1 MTARIFFRLTLLTIL
16 PLAIAAF
23 AVQFLVARI
32 TTANLEAN
40 LEQNLKEKAGLAE
53 VALAGL
59 AAAEYQSA
67 IEDIAE
73 RSQARVTVIAP
84 TGIVLADSEAK
95 PAEMENHAERPE
107 FARALKGEPAVSRRF
122 STTVGIDFL
131 YVAVPMEGDRAVRL
145 ALPLSAIAAIVTEN
159 RSRIAAVTLYVVLL
173 LILPTALFAR
183 RISGQLSNIIAFS
196 NELAKGNFDAR
207 MAQSTRR
214 NLAELGKLGMSLQTT
229 AGKLRSIFNQLQDER
244 SRFAA
249 AVNGIGEGILVV
261 DRKRRIVLFNPSI
274 EQMFPDENLKPNAS
288 LDEWSNRDISSLFE
302 QSIESGRPTAI
313 DLTIKEPTACS
324 WRVSCAPITNRKG
337 KVQAVVAVFHDVTEL
352 ERIDRMRRDFVINVS
367 HELRT
372 PLSVISGYAETLLEG
387 ALDDPDNNRRFVK
400 IMLQNSQ
407 RLTQLTSD
415 LMALS
420 QIEGKTREFEFTS
433 HTAAELL
440 SQAADGFRPLTEQK
454 SIHLEV
460 APMNENVSLKCDVG
474 AIHQI
479 FGNLLDNAV
488 KHTPACGRITIGIRE
503 RETKIEF
510 YIRDTGIG
518 IPAEHIPRLFERF
531 YRVDKARSRALGGTG
546 LGLAIVKH
554 LVLAHH
560 GSVWVESKPGAG
572 STFWFSLPCER
583 QFAAADGLDS
593 RQAVLL

>member
-1 MTARIFFRLTLLTIL
+1 MTARIFFKLTLLAIF
-16 PLAIAAF
+16 PLAVAAF

-40 LEQNLKEKAGLAE
+40 LEQSLRDKARLAE
-53 VALAGL
+53 AALAGL
-59 AAAEYQSA
+59 TPAEYQSVIA
-67 IEDIAE
+67 DIAA

-84 TGIVLADSEAK
+84 TGIVLADSEAE
-95 PAEMENHAERPE
+95 PANMENHAERPE
-107 FARALKGEPAVSRRF
+107 FARALQGEPAVSRRF

-131 YVAVPMEGDRAVRL
+131 YVAVPMQDGRAVRL
-145 ALPLSAIAAIVTEN
+145 ALPLSEIAAIVTEN
-159 RSRIAAVTLYVVLL
+159 RSRITAVTLYVVLP
-173 LILPTALFAR
+173 LILLTALFAR
-183 RISGQLSNIIAFS
+183 RISGQLSDIVAFS
-196 NELAKGNFDAR
+196 NELAKGNFDAPR
-207 MAQSTRR
+207 AQSARG
-214 NLAELGKLGMSLQTT
+214 NLAELNKLGVSLQTT
-229 AGKLRSIFNQLQDER
+229 AGKLRSMFNQLQDER

-274 EQMFPDENLKPNAS
+274 EQMFPDENLTPNAAV
-288 LDEWSNRDISSLFE
+288 DEWSNPQISRLFTL
-302 QSIESGRPTAI
+302 SIESGKPTAA
-313 DLTIKEPTACS
+313 DLTVEEPSERS
-324 WRVSCAPITNRKG
+324 WRVSCAPIVNRKG
-337 KVQAVVAVFHDVTEL
+337 KVQAVAAVFHDVTEL

-372 PLSVISGYAETLLEG
+372 PLSVISGYAETLLDG

-400 IMLQNSQ
+400 ILLQNSQ
-407 RLTQLTSD
+407 RLTRLTSD

-440 SQAADGFRPLTEQK
+440 NQAADSFRPLTEQK
-454 SIHLEV
+454 SIAFEV
-460 APMNENVSLKCDVG
+460 APMNENVRLKCDAG

-479 FGNLLDNAV
+479 FANLLDNAV
-488 KHTPACGRITIGIRE
+488 KHTPAGGRITIGIRE
-503 RETKIEF
+503 RKMKIEF

-518 IPAEHIPRLFERF
+518 ISAEHVPRLFERF
-531 YRVDKARSRALGGTG
+531 YRVDKARSRKLGGTG

-560 GSVWVESKPGAG
+560 GAVWVESEPGVG
-572 STFWFSLPCER
+572 STFWFSLPYEP
-583 QFAAADGLDS
+583 QLASADSLDS
-593 RQAVLL
+593 RQAALF

>member
-1 MTARIFFRLTLLTIL
+1 MTARIFFKLTLLAIL
-16 PLAIAAF
+16 PLAAAAF

-40 LEQNLKEKAGLAE
+40 LEQSLREKASLAE
-53 VALAGL
+53 AALAGL
-59 AAAEYQSA
+59 APTEYQSA
-67 IEDIAE
+67 SKDIAA
-73 RSQARVTVIAP
+73 RSQARVTVIDPA
-84 TGIVLADSEAK
+84 GVVLADSEAD
-95 PAEMENHAERPE
+95 PAAMENHAGRPE
-107 FARALKGEPAVSRRF
+107 FARALQGEPAVSRRF

-131 YVAVPMEGDRAVRL
+131 YVAVPMEDGRAVRL

-159 RSRIAAVTLYVVLL
+159 RSRITEVTLYVVLP
-173 LILPTALFAR
+173 LILLTALFAR
-183 RISGQLSNIIAFS
+183 RISGQLSNIVAFS
-196 NELAKGNFDAR
+196 NELAKGNFDAH
-207 MAQSTRR
+207 MAQPTRG
-214 NLAELGKLGMSLQTT
+214 NLAELDRLGMSLQTT
-229 AGKLRSIFNQLQDER
+229 AGKLRSMFNQLQDER

-274 EQMFPDENLKPNAS
+274 EQMFPDENLAPNAP
-288 LDEWSNRDISSLFE
+288 LDEWSNRELPRLFE
-302 QSIESGRPTAI
+302 QSIENGRPTAI
-313 DLTIKEPTACS
+313 ELTIKEPTERS

-337 KVQAVVAVFHDVTEL
+337 KVQAVAAVFHDVTEL

-372 PLSVISGYAETLLEG
+372 PLSVISGYAETLLDG

-400 IMLQNSQ
+400 ILLQNSQ
-407 RLTQLTSD
+407 RLTQLTAD

-420 QIEGKTREFEFTS
+420 QIEGKTREFELAG
-433 HTAAELL
+433 HAAAELL
-440 SQAADGFRPLTEQK
+440 QQAADGFRPLTEQK
-454 SIHLEV
+454 SIALEV
-460 APMNENVSLKCDVG
+460 APLNANVSLKCDAG

-479 FGNLLDNAV
+479 FANLLDNAV
-488 KHTPACGRITIGIRE
+488 KHTPAGGRITVGIRE

-510 YIRDTGIG
+510 YVRDTGIG

-560 GSVWVESKPGAG
+560 GSVWVESEPGAG
-572 STFWFSLPCER
+572 STFWFSLPCEP
-583 QFAAADGLDS
+583 QLAAADGPDS
-593 RQAVLL
+593 RQAALF